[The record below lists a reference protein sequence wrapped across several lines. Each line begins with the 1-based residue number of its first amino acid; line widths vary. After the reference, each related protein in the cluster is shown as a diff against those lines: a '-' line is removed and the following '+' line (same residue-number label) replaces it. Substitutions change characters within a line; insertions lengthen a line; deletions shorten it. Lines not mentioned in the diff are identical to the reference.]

1 VQQLVLTWQPASR
14 TVDGAPVAV
23 TAYRPREAGVVLAT
37 LGPGAREYVDNT
49 VTPGAAYDV
58 VADFAD
64 GTSVA
69 SAAKVHAASTA
80 QVTLSWASLGLPAAV
95 SSGSGSASGE
105 AMPTG
110 SLPADAQ
117 APSGWTQVYAE
128 DFLTP
133 VGETAFTDTAFTD
146 QQSRFKTA
154 YPGTGAYRASWT
166 NSVQTSW
173 YSAGKTCSVEAGSS
187 VLRQRLHTDSTG
199 KHRTENLTP
208 QGAAA
213 SQLYGRYKIRW
224 RVPQPLPGY
233 KVAWLLW
240 PTTEVWPRDGEIDF
254 PEGSM
259 NAGADIEGYMHRQD
273 ATAGPDQDYRDS
285 NVDVVESG
293 WHTSEIIWAAGY
305 CAFLL
310 DGVMLGSP
318 MTSRVPNTPMGW
330 RIQTEGNLSGSAS
343 NTGISPATEGVVEI
357 DWIVAYSRA

>member
-1 VQQLVLTWQPASR
+1 VQQLVLTWGAASK
-14 TVDGAPVAV
+14 TVNGAPVAV
-23 TAYRPREAGVVLAT
+23 TGYRPREAGVVLTT
-37 LGPGAREYVDNT
+37 LGPGAREYVDST
-49 VTPGAAYDV
+49 VTPGTAYDV

-64 GTSVA
+64 GTSA
-69 SAAKVHAASTA
+69 TSLAKVYSTA
-80 QVTLSWASLGLPAAV
+80 ATVALSWAGLSLPAGTGSV
-95 SSGSGSASGE
+95 SGSGE

-110 SLPADAQ
+110 NLPADAQ
-117 APSGWTQVYAE
+117 APSGWTRIYAQ
-128 DFLTP
+128 DFNTA
-133 VGETAFTDTAFTD
+133 VEETAFTDAAFTD
-146 QQSRFKTA
+146 QQSKFKTA
-154 YPGTGAYRASWT
+154 YPDTGAYRASWT

-187 VLRQRLHTDSTG
+187 ILRQRLHTDSTG

-208 QGAAA
+208 QLGAN

-240 PTTEVWPRDGEIDF
+240 PTSEVWPRDGEIDF

-273 ATAGPDQDYRDS
+273 ATAGSDQDYRDA
-285 NVDVVESG
+285 NIDVVGSG
-293 WHTSEIIWAAGY
+293 WHTTEIIWAPNY
-305 CAFLL
+305 CAFVL
-310 DGVMLGSP
+310 DGVMLGSA

-330 RIQTEGNLSGSAS
+330 RIQTEGNLSGSSS
-343 NTGISPATEGVVEI
+343 NTGISPSTEGVVEI